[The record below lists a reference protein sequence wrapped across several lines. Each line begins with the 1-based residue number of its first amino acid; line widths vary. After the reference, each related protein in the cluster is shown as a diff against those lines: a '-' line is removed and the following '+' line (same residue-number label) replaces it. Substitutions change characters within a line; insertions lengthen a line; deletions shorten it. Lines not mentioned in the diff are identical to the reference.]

1 MPAAELELHK
11 NAEEELVRNWR
22 LEALQRAGYPYE
34 AAQRLAD
41 LLYVDLHRAVGLV
54 RNGCPPA
61 TAERI
66 LV

>member
-1 MPAAELELHK
+1 MPAAELELQK

-22 LEALQRAGYPYE
+22 LEALMRAGYALQ

-41 LLYVDLHRAVGLV
+41 LAYVDLHQAVGLL
-54 RNGCPPA
+54 RNGCPQA
-61 TAERI
+61 TAVRI